1 MTTAPTP
8 NWPTMGTSTT
18 VMAPVGPETWNREP
32 PKIAATTPATT
43 AVINPAA
50 APIPDETPKPRASGS
65 ATMPTVRPA
74 MKSRRRD
81 PQAPA

>member
-1 MTTAPTP
+1 
-8 NWPTMGTSTT
+8 MGTSTT

-43 AVINPAA
+43 AVINPAV
-50 APIPDETPKPRASGS
+50 APMPDETPNPSASGN

-74 MKSRRRD
+74 MTSRRTVWK
-81 PQAPA
+81 PPA